1 MFCAVPD
8 DVSTVDEL
16 VLEPLDEL
24 LDELDELVV
33 GGGGAELP
41 PPPPPPA
48 LVAAVGGIV
57 VALFARVFLTGSI
70 VDESAICVLNS
81 V

>member
-1 MFCAVPD
+1 
-8 DVSTVDEL
+8 VSTVGEVLDEL
-16 VLEPLDEL
+16 LDVLDEL
-24 LDELDELVV
+24 LDELDELPVE
-33 GGGGAELP
+33 GGGAELP

-70 VDESAICVLNS
+70 VDESAIFVLNS

>member
-1 MFCAVPD
+1 M
-8 DVSTVDEL
+8 STVGEVLDEL
-16 VLEPLDEL
+16 LDVLDEL
-24 LDELDELVV
+24 LDELDELPVE
-33 GGGGAELP
+33 GGGAELP
-41 PPPPPPA
+41 HQPPPPA

-70 VDESAICVLNS
+70 VDESAIFVLNS